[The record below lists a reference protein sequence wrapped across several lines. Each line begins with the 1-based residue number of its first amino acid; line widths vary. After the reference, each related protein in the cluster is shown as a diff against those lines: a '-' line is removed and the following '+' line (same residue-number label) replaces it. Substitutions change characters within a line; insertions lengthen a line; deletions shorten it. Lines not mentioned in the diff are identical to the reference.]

1 MRTLIILLFCISL
14 MSCKKE
20 EIITA
25 PDFSYVYYKIKQVNY
40 DGEINY
46 TETKL
51 VRNLTMS
58 PPYSEDTCNSNCP
71 VPLMIT
77 KFDVYCTPENYV
89 RLYWICENEDGINYY
104 AVCKSRNNKEWLQ
117 FRVNKS
123 FGKYSYIDKE

>member
-1 MRTLIILLFCISL
+1 MRTLIILFFISL
-14 MSCKKE
+14 ISCKEKT
-20 EIITA
+20 IIIA
-25 PDFSYVYYKIKQVNY
+25 PDLSYVYYKVKQINY

-77 KFDVYCTPENYV
+77 KFDAYCTPNNYV
-89 RLYWICENEDGINYY
+89 RLDWICENEDGINYY
-104 AVCKSRNNKEWLQ
+104 AVCKSKNNKEWLE
-117 FRVNKS
+117 FRVNKLL
-123 FGKYSYIDKE
+123 GKYTYIDKK